1 MSPLVAGGA
10 APHVTVFIPTFNGA
24 RYLEA
29 LLVALEQ
36 QQTPWPFEVLVID
49 SGSSDETLTILARH
63 RVRLIRIPNHE
74 FDHGATRNRAVQ
86 EARGAVVVLTV
97 QDATPAGPG
106 WLMTMV
112 SHFQDSEVGGVYC
125 DQVPRPDCSPFL
137 RERLARWVQGG
148 GTPSVSQVKDLDHF
162 WNVVHPNER
171 WNIIKFDNVASA
183 VRRSTALAHPFP
195 RRRFG
200 EDVTWA
206 KGAILA
212 GFKIVYEPRVAVI
225 HSHPLSIWYEFKR
238 AYLDH
243 QNVNDLVGSR
253 LAPRLRNVFEYT
265 VAESRRLFRVV
276 WMDETLDPIE
286 RMFWLAK
293 VLPFAFTQN
302 LGQYLGPLSNVQG
315 RRGFW
320 KWWDRLMGKG
330 V

>member
-1 MSPLVAGGA
+1 MSPLVG
-10 APHVTVFIPTFNGA
+10 PEVKPYVTVFIPAFNGA
-24 RYLEA
+24 RWLEEMLTALEA
-29 LLVALEQ
+29 QVTEFA
-36 QQTPWPFEVLVID
+36 FEILVID
-49 SGSSDETLTILARH
+49 SGSTDETLAILARH
-63 RVRLIRIPNHE
+63 RLRLITIPNRE
-74 FDHGATRNRAVQ
+74 FDHGATRNRAVE
-86 EARGAVVVLTV
+86 EARGDIVVLTV
-97 QDATPAGPG
+97 QDATPANPH
-106 WLMTMV
+106 WLAGMV
-112 SHFQDSEVGGVYC
+112 SHFQDPEVGGVYC
-125 DQVPRPDCSPFL
+125 DQIPRPDCSPFL

-148 GTPSVSQVKDLDHF
+148 GQPKVSQVKDVDHF

-183 VRRSTALAHPFP
+183 VRRSTALTHPFP

-212 GFKIVYEPRVAVI
+212 GWKIVYEPRVAVV

-265 VAESRRLFRVV
+265 AAESRRLFGVV
-276 WMDETLDPIE
+276 WRDETLDPVDRIIW
-286 RMFWLAK
+286 MLK

-302 LGQYLGPLSNVQG
+302 LGQYLGPLSNVHG
-315 RRGFW
+315 RRGW
-320 KWWDRLMGKG
+320 WRWWDRWMGKG